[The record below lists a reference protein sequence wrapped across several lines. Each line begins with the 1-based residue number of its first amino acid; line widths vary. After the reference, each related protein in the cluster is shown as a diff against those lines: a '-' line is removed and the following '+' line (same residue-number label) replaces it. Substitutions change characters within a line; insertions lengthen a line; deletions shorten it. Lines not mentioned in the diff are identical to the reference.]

1 LVSIRD
7 TSAWEQSQAR
17 GHHDKVPVY
26 NQNVPEVER
35 SISTLF
41 YPGRF
46 LRNLVCAL
54 ALLRRCKPQLSLSV
68 GLCTLQGNIH
78 LAQSA
83 FWPRYLFSRGY
94 RKPERCPC
102 ALSFRPPCM
111 TGRASKGVFVR
122 TRVSRKA
129 DHMQQTLW
137 GDKERPQFTR
147 RHTSRTTL
155 PTVVHTTSDG
165 PIYGHN
171 LQTVGMLGEKR
182 CTACSIQ
189 GYCQGCISNP
199 PANAQPFYC
208 TRHTPPTESQVSA

>member
-1 LVSIRD
+1 VSTLHRNSIDHRRTTALVSIRD

-26 NQNVPEVER
+26 NQHVPEGER

-41 YPGRF
+41 CPGRF

-68 GLCTLQGNIH
+68 GLCTLQGTRH

-102 ALSFRPPCM
+102 ALSFLPAIHDGARLERSLCEVIPFQL
-111 TGRASKGVFVR
+111 TKGVF
-122 TRVSRKA
+122 
-129 DHMQQTLW
+129 MN
-137 GDKERPQFTR
+137 
-147 RHTSRTTL
+147 TTTIAASL
-155 PTVVHTTSDG
+155 PLPNEAAV
-165 PIYGHN
+165 
-171 LQTVGMLGEKR
+171 
-182 CTACSIQ
+182 
-189 GYCQGCISNP
+189 
-199 PANAQPFYC
+199 
-208 TRHTPPTESQVSA
+208 

>member
-1 LVSIRD
+1 LALPCGRR
-7 TSAWEQSQAR
+7 QSLESENTR
-17 GHHDKVPVY
+17 PLKV
-26 NQNVPEVER
+26 
-35 SISTLF
+35 
-41 YPGRF
+41 RF
-46 LRNLVCAL
+46 L
-54 ALLRRCKPQLSLSV
+54 
-68 GLCTLQGNIH
+68 
-78 LAQSA
+78 
-83 FWPRYLFSRGY
+83 FSY
-94 RKPERCPC
+94 VI
-102 ALSFRPPCM
+102 
-111 TGRASKGVFVR
+111 THVR

-208 TRHTPPTESQVSA
+208 TRHTPLTESQVSA